1 MLAAGFTCAA
11 GCVDTTSGPTTRPVS
26 MRQRQDAAV
35 RDPFGYKLTD
45 DDFPSVSGGG
55 TNQLD
60 RNALKRDVDS
70 FWNP

>member
-1 MLAAGFTCAA
+1 M
-11 GCVDTTSGPTTRPVS
+11 S